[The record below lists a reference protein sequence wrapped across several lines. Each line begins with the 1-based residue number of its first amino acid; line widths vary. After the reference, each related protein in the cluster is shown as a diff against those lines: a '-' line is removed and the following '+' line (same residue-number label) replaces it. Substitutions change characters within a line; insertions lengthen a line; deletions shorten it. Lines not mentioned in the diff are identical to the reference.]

1 MAIKIDKHCRI
12 LPAPEDGTRIL
23 VMRYWPRGVKRD
35 QFHSWMRDLAP
46 SKDLLKW
53 CKADHGGAS
62 LEPAVYYR
70 TWRAWYVGEML
81 EHFQLIEQLRQR
93 HEAGET
99 ITLLCGCHDPAM
111 CHRSVL
117 GQLILSC
124 R

>member
-1 MAIKIDKHCRI
+1 MAIEISKHCRL

-35 QFHSWMRDLAP
+35 QFHSWMPVLAP
-46 SKDLLKW
+46 SKELLKW
-53 CKADHGGAS
+53 CKADNGGAL
-62 LEPAVYYR
+62 LERAEYYR
-70 TWRAWYVGEML
+70 IWRTWYVGEML
-81 EHFQLIEQLRQR
+81 EHFRLIEQLRQR

-99 ITLLCGCHDPAM
+99 ITLLCGCHDPVM

-117 GQLILSC
+117 GQLIL